1 MMDFNAVSMMIGKLG
16 TSEVILIL
24 VVLILLFG
32 PKYLPKLGQTFGN
45 TIRGFKDGLGVD
57 EDKDDNNDNGKTEA

>member
-32 PKYLPKLGQTFGN
+32 PKYLPKSWVRPLA
-45 TIRGFKDGLGVD
+45 IRSVVSKMVW
-57 EDKDDNNDNGKTEA
+57 A